1 MLRRLPTA
9 AFSLAALTACARAP
23 ERHDGPPARLVAGT
37 GDTLV
42 VNEYLGARLPVR
54 VVDRDGHA
62 LATAGLRYRWE
73 SGDSVPVSAL
83 GIVRCD
89 RSGDATIRASIGALS
104 QSFHLLCRPVHK
116 LITSWMLELVAGDS
130 AHEISVQAL
139 GLDGRPVTPL
149 VGKVVVDDSSVAMIR
164 GLRVRPLTPGE
175 TGIHVRIGNYSS
187 GSLLT
192 VAERVRSLERLRPE
206 QLDVAMPVRLAAGEQ
221 RRWRVA
227 AGSYMLWFFDDQPA
241 QPIPRLAVE
250 GARCEA
256 IFGGNRFLCHSPTP
270 FSVLASAPG
279 AEASGEL
286 ALRRLETALRRWH
299 R

>member
-1 MLRRLPTA
+1 MLHRLSAA
-9 AFSLAALTACARAP
+9 AFSLAALVACARAP

-73 SGDSVPVSAL
+73 SGDSVPVSAF

-104 QSFHLLCRPVHK
+104 QRFHLLCRPVHK
-116 LITSWMLELVAGDS
+116 LLTSWMLDLVAGDS
-130 AHEISVQAL
+130 GQEIEVQAL
-139 GLDGRPVTPL
+139 GLDGRPVAPL

-164 GLRVRPLTPGE
+164 GLSVRPLTSGE
-175 TGIHVRIGNYSS
+175 TAIHVRIGNYSS
-187 GSLLT
+187 GALLT
-192 VAERVRSLERLRPE
+192 VAERVRSLDQLRRE
-206 QLDVAMPVRLAAGEQ
+206 QHEVVMPVRLAAGEQ

-227 AGSYMLWFFDDQPA
+227 PGEYMLWFLGDQPA
-241 QPIPRLAVE
+241 EPSPRIAFE

-256 IFGGNRFLCHSPTP
+256 IFGGDRFLCRSPTP
-270 FSVLASAPG
+270 FSVLVSAPG
-279 AEASGEL
+279 SEASGEL
-286 ALRRLETALRRWH
+286 ALRRLETVFRPRH